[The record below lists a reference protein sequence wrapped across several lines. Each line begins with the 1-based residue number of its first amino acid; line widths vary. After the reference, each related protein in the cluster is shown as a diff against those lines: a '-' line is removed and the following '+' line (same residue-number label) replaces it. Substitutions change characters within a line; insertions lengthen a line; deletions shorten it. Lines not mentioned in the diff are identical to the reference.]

1 MRLNEIKTHAQC
13 ETKETHRAA
22 EMPFRQPQS
31 LAFDCDADGL
41 SPLTSQRRSLG
52 AYFSLSFF
60 IIVPPPLPFRCVR
73 THTCRMGFGNLTAST
88 TNLKKNCRQ
97 AITKE
102 YKEVFSQIA
111 VSWFFSI
118 G

>member
-60 IIVPPPLPFRCVR
+60 IIVPPPPSIPVCAHTYLSNGVR
-73 THTCRMGFGNLTAST
+73 QPHSFYYQFEEKLST
-88 TNLKKNCRQ
+88 GH
-97 AITKE
+97 
-102 YKEVFSQIA
+102 YKRI
-111 VSWFFSI
+111 
-118 G
+118 